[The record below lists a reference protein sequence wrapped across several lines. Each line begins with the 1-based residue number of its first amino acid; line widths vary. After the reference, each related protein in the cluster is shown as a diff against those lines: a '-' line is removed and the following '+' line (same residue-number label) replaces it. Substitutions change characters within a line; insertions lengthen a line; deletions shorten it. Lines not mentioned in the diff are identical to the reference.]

1 MTSMDFPIDIVF
13 DITSMV
19 FPTDILSDIN
29 GFAHRYRI
37 FIGHQ

>member
-1 MTSMDFPIDIVF
+1 MTSMDFPIDILF

-37 FIGHQ
+37 IIGHQ

>member
-1 MTSMDFPIDIVF
+1 MTSMAFPIDIVF

-37 FIGHQ
+37 IIGHQ